1 MHRKAFVIG
10 DPVSH
15 SRSPL
20 IHSYWLKKH
29 GIDGSYAAIHVKQSA
44 LPAFLDAMEKDGFS
58 GGNITVPHKEAVFG
72 HVAHHDEIADE
83 IGAVN
88 TIWFEGGTL
97 RATNTDAYGFAQNL
111 DERAPG
117 WDRAK
122 TALVLGAGGASR
134 AIIVALKQRGFSG
147 IRIAN
152 RSLERAEELSRRFGE
167 KVTAH
172 PLNAASEL
180 AADAGLVV
188 NTTSLGMA
196 GEGEIPINMKRLP
209 GNALVTDIV
218 YLPLE
223 TPFLKAARLAGLK
236 TADGLGMLLH
246 QARPG
251 FEKWFGVL
259 PQVTDELRQLIIDDM
274 AKPHA

>member
-29 GIDGSYAAIHVKQSA
+29 GIDGSYTAIHVKQSG
-44 LPAFLDAMEKDGFS
+44 LPAFLCALEKDGFA
-58 GGNITVPHKEAVFG
+58 GGNITLPHKEAVFG
-72 HVAHHDEIADE
+72 HVAHNDEIARE

-88 TIWFEGGTL
+88 TLWIEGGAL

-122 TALVLGAGGASR
+122 TALVIGAGGASR
-134 AIIVALKQRGFSG
+134 AIIVALKQRGFAD

-172 PLNAASEL
+172 SLSAASEL

-196 GEGEIPINMKRLP
+196 GEGAIPLALHKLRRDV
-209 GNALVTDIV
+209 LVTDIV
-218 YLPLE
+218 YVPLE

-259 PQVTDELRQLIIDDM
+259 PLVTEELRQLILDDM
-274 AKPHA
+274 AMPHA